1 MTPDFLE
8 EIQSD
13 WSMKLE
19 EFLEVI
25 GFERILTS
33 KAVGKTIP
41 DIGERRIRFTE
52 IELCVCVC
60 V

>member
-41 DIGERRIRFTE
+41 DIGER
-52 IELCVCVC
+52 
-60 V
+60 